1 MPEQT
6 AYNTGNP
13 FKVIKMVNG
22 EDVLCKILEEY
33 KDALV
38 VEYPM
43 SVVKNQI
50 VEQENHIVEHTGLQR
65 WMNFTHDKSF
75 LILKE
80 KILSLGDLAPEV
92 TLYYKHICK
101 KISVEESREPTDEE
115 EAMMKLRDNMETLV
129 EALGNTDVE
138 GGDANLPSYVFP
150 VDKSKL
156 HYSNNTLY
164 YTPMSST
171 CQG

>member
-115 EAMMKLRDNMETLV
+115 EAMMKLKDNMETLV
-129 EALGNTDVE
+129 EALGGED
-138 GGDANLPSYVFP
+138 GDSNLPSRVFP
-150 VDKSKL
+150 LDKSKL
-156 HYSNNTLY
+156 H
-164 YTPMSST
+164 
-171 CQG
+171 

>member
-1 MPEQT
+1 MDMEQP
-6 AYNTGNP
+6 AYNTGNQ
-13 FKVIKMVNG
+13 FKVIKIVNG

-101 KISVEESREPTDEE
+101 RMTLEESKEPTDEE
-115 EAMMKLRDNMETLV
+115 EAMMKLRDNMESLV
-129 EALGNTDVE
+129 EALGDVDD
-138 GGDANLPSYVFP
+138 GDSKPPSTVFAL
-150 VDKSKL
+150 DKSKL
-156 HYSNNTLY
+156 H
-164 YTPMSST
+164 
-171 CQG
+171 

>member
-1 MPEQT
+1 MEST
-6 AYNTGNP
+6 AYTSKNP
-13 FKVIKMVNG
+13 FKVLKMMNG
-22 EDVLCKILEEY
+22 EDVLCKVLEEY

-38 VEYPM
+38 IEYPM

-50 VEQENHIVEHTGLQR
+50 MESPDHIVEHTGLQR

-101 KISVEESREPTDEE
+101 RISFEESHEPTTEE
-115 EAMMKLRDNMETLV
+115 EAQIKMQSNMEEMAKV
-129 EALGNTDVE
+129 VAAHE
-138 GGDANLPSYVFP
+138 GLEESDLPDTMFP
-150 VDKSKL
+150 LDKSKL
-156 HYSNNTLY
+156 H
-164 YTPMSST
+164 
-171 CQG
+171 

>member
-1 MPEQT
+1 MEPT

-50 VEQENHIVEHTGLQR
+50 VEAENHIVEHTGLQR

-101 KISVEESREPTDEE
+101 RMSVEESREPTDEE
-115 EAMMKLRDNMETLV
+115 EAMMKMQDNMETLV
-129 EALGNTDVE
+129 EALGDAD
-138 GGDANLPSYVFP
+138 GDSILPSRVFP
-150 VDKSKL
+150 LDKSKL
-156 HYSNNTLY
+156 H
-164 YTPMSST
+164 
-171 CQG
+171 

>member
-1 MPEQT
+1 MEQT

-50 VEQENHIVEHTGLQR
+50 VEAENHIVEHTGLQR

-129 EALGNTDVE
+129 EALGDAD
-138 GGDANLPSYVFP
+138 GDSNLPSGIFP
-150 VDKSKL
+150 LDKSKL
-156 HYSNNTLY
+156 H
-164 YTPMSST
+164 
-171 CQG
+171 

>member
-1 MPEQT
+1 MEQT

-50 VEQENHIVEHTGLQR
+50 VEAENHIVEHTGLQR

-101 KISVEESREPTDEE
+101 RISVEESEEPTDED

-129 EALGNTDVE
+129 EALGGPDME
-138 GGDANLPSYVFP
+138 DGDSKVPSSVFP
-150 VDKSKL
+150 LDKSKL
-156 HYSNNTLY
+156 H
-164 YTPMSST
+164 
-171 CQG
+171 

>member
-1 MPEQT
+1 MEQT

-50 VEQENHIVEHTGLQR
+50 VEAENHIVEHTGLQR

-101 KISVEESREPTDEE
+101 KISVEESEEPTDED
-115 EAMMKLRDNMETLV
+115 EALMKLRDNMETLV
-129 EALGNTDVE
+129 EALGDTDD
-138 GGDANLPSYVFP
+138 GDSKVPSSVFP
-150 VDKSKL
+150 LDKSKL
-156 HYSNNTLY
+156 H
-164 YTPMSST
+164 
-171 CQG
+171 

>member
-1 MPEQT
+1 MEQT

-50 VEQENHIVEHTGLQR
+50 VEAENHIVEHTGLQR

-101 KISVEESREPTDEE
+101 RMTLEESKEPTHEE
-115 EAMMKLRDNMETLV
+115 EAMMKLQDNMETIV
-129 EALGNTDVE
+129 EALGSVDME
-138 GGDANLPSYVFP
+138 DGDSKVPSSVFP
-150 VDKSKL
+150 LDKSKL
-156 HYSNNTLY
+156 H
-164 YTPMSST
+164 
-171 CQG
+171 

>member
-1 MPEQT
+1 MEQT

-101 KISVEESREPTDEE
+101 KMSVEESREPTDEE
-115 EAMMKLRDNMETLV
+115 EAMMKLKDNMETLV
-129 EALGNTDVE
+129 EALGGED
-138 GGDANLPSYVFP
+138 GDSNLPSGIFP
-150 VDKSKL
+150 FDKSKL
-156 HYSNNTLY
+156 H
-164 YTPMSST
+164 
-171 CQG
+171 

>member
-1 MPEQT
+1 MEQT

-50 VEQENHIVEHTGLQR
+50 VEAENHIVEHTGLQR

-115 EAMMKLRDNMETLV
+115 EAMMKLQDNMETLV
-129 EALGNTDVE
+129 EVL
-138 GGDANLPSYVFP
+138 GDANVEDGDSNLPSRVFP
-150 VDKSKL
+150 LDKSKL
-156 HYSNNTLY
+156 H
-164 YTPMSST
+164 
-171 CQG
+171 

>member
-1 MPEQT
+1 METT

-13 FKVIKMVNG
+13 FKILKMING

-115 EAMMKLRDNMETLV
+115 EAMMKLKDNMETLV
-129 EALGNTDVE
+129 EALGGED
-138 GGDANLPSYVFP
+138 GDSNLPSGIFP
-150 VDKSKL
+150 LDKSKL
-156 HYSNNTLY
+156 H
-164 YTPMSST
+164 
-171 CQG
+171 

>member
-1 MPEQT
+1 MEST
-6 AYNTGNP
+6 AYTSKNP
-13 FKVIKMVNG
+13 FKVLKMMNG
-22 EDVLCKILEEY
+22 EDVLCKVLEEY

-38 VEYPM
+38 IEYPM

-50 VEQENHIVEHTGLQR
+50 MESPDHIVEHTGLQR

-101 KISVEESREPTDEE
+101 RISFEESHEPTTEE
-115 EAMMKLRDNMETLV
+115 EAQIKMQSNMEEMAKVVAAHEGLEESDLPDNMF
-129 EALGNTDVE
+129 
-138 GGDANLPSYVFP
+138 PS
-150 VDKSKL
+150 DKSKL
-156 HYSNNTLY
+156 H
-164 YTPMSST
+164 
-171 CQG
+171 

>member
-22 EDVLCKILEEY
+22 EDVLCKVLEEY

-115 EAMMKLRDNMETLV
+115 EAMMKLKDNMETLV
-129 EALGNTDVE
+129 EALGDAD
-138 GGDANLPSYVFP
+138 GDSNLPSSVFP
-150 VDKSKL
+150 LDKSKL
-156 HYSNNTLY
+156 H
-164 YTPMSST
+164 
-171 CQG
+171 

>member
-1 MPEQT
+1 MEPT

-50 VEQENHIVEHTGLQR
+50 VEQNDHIVEHTGLQR

-101 KISVEESREPTDEE
+101 RISVEESKEPTDED
-115 EAMMKLRDNMETLV
+115 EAMMKLRDNMESLV
-129 EALGNTDVE
+129 EALGDID
-138 GGDANLPSYVFP
+138 GDSNLPSNIFP
-150 VDKSKL
+150 LDKSKL
-156 HYSNNTLY
+156 H
-164 YTPMSST
+164 
-171 CQG
+171 

>member
-1 MPEQT
+1 MEAT
-6 AYNTGNP
+6 AWKSSNP
-13 FKVIKMVNG
+13 FKILKLSNG
-22 EDVLCKILEEY
+22 EDVLCKVLEEY

-50 VEQENHIVEHTGLQR
+50 MESNDHVVEHTGLQR

-101 KISVEESREPTDEE
+101 RLSIEESHAPSDED
-115 EAMMKLRDNMETLV
+115 EAMMKMRDNIEQLV
-129 EALGNTDVE
+129 DAIHGSNGALDE
-138 GGDANLPSYVFP
+138 SDLPPNVVP
-150 VDKSKL
+150 LDKSKL
-156 HYSNNTLY
+156 H
-164 YTPMSST
+164 
-171 CQG
+171 

>member
-1 MPEQT
+1 MEAT
-6 AYNTGNP
+6 AWKSSNP
-13 FKVIKMVNG
+13 FKILKLSNG
-22 EDVLCKILEEY
+22 EDVLCKVLEEY

-50 VEQENHIVEHTGLQR
+50 VERDNHIVEHTGLQR

-80 KILSLGDLAPEV
+80 KIMTLGDLAPEV

-101 KISVEESREPTDEE
+101 RITIEESKEPTSED
-115 EAMMKLRDNMETLV
+115 EAMMRLQDNMESLL
-129 EALGNTDVE
+129 EHLN
-138 GGDANLPSYVFP
+138 GGPEVLEELKDSSVFP
-150 VDKSKL
+150 LDKSKL
-156 HYSNNTLY
+156 H
-164 YTPMSST
+164 
-171 CQG
+171 

>member
-1 MPEQT
+1 
-6 AYNTGNP
+6 
-13 FKVIKMVNG
+13 MVNG

-50 VEQENHIVEHTGLQR
+50 VEAENHIVEHTGLQR

-129 EALGNTDVE
+129 EALGDAD
-138 GGDANLPSYVFP
+138 GDSNLPSSVFP
-150 VDKSKL
+150 LDKSKL
-156 HYSNNTLY
+156 H
-164 YTPMSST
+164 
-171 CQG
+171 

>member
-1 MPEQT
+1 MDMEST

-50 VEQENHIVEHTGLQR
+50 VEAENHIVEHTGLQR

-101 KISVEESREPTDEE
+101 RMSVEESREPTDEE
-115 EAMMKLRDNMETLV
+115 EAMMKMQDNMETLV
-129 EALGNTDVE
+129 EALGDTD
-138 GGDANLPSYVFP
+138 GDANLPSRVFP
-150 VDKSKL
+150 LDKSKL
-156 HYSNNTLY
+156 H
-164 YTPMSST
+164 
-171 CQG
+171 

>member
-1 MPEQT
+1 MEQT

-50 VEQENHIVEHTGLQR
+50 VEAENHIVEHTGLQR

-101 KISVEESREPTDEE
+101 RMTLEESREPTGEE

-129 EALGNTDVE
+129 EALGGPDME
-138 GGDANLPSYVFP
+138 DGDSKVPSSVFP
-150 VDKSKL
+150 LDKSKL
-156 HYSNNTLY
+156 H
-164 YTPMSST
+164 
-171 CQG
+171 

>member
-1 MPEQT
+1 MEQT

-50 VEQENHIVEHTGLQR
+50 VEAENHIVEHTGLQR

-101 KISVEESREPTDEE
+101 RISVEESREPTDEE
-115 EAMMKLRDNMETLV
+115 EAMMKMQDNMETLV
-129 EALGNTDVE
+129 EALGDVD
-138 GGDANLPSYVFP
+138 GDSNLPSNVFP
-150 VDKSKL
+150 LDKSKL
-156 HYSNNTLY
+156 H
-164 YTPMSST
+164 
-171 CQG
+171 

>member
-1 MPEQT
+1 MEET
-6 AYNTGNP
+6 AYKSGYP
-13 FKVIKMVNG
+13 FKVLKMLNG
-22 EDVLCKILEEY
+22 EDVLCKVLEEY
-33 KDALV
+33 KDALI

-50 VEQENHIVEHTGLQR
+50 MEANDHIVEHTGLQR

-101 KISVEESREPTDEE
+101 RLSIEESHAPSDED
-115 EAMMKLRDNMETLV
+115 EAMMKMRDNIEQLV
-129 EALGNTDVE
+129 DAIHGSNGALDE
-138 GGDANLPSYVFP
+138 SDLPPNVVP
-150 VDKSKL
+150 LDKSKL
-156 HYSNNTLY
+156 H
-164 YTPMSST
+164 
-171 CQG
+171 

>member
-1 MPEQT
+1 MEQT

-50 VEQENHIVEHTGLQR
+50 VEAENHIVEHTGLQR

-101 KISVEESREPTDEE
+101 RMTLEESREPTDEE
-115 EAMMKLRDNMETLV
+115 EALMKLRDNMETLV
-129 EALGNTDVE
+129 EALGGPDME
-138 GGDANLPSYVFP
+138 DGDSKVPSSVFP
-150 VDKSKL
+150 LDKSKL
-156 HYSNNTLY
+156 H
-164 YTPMSST
+164 
-171 CQG
+171 

>member
-1 MPEQT
+1 MEQT
-6 AYNTGNP
+6 AYITGNP
-13 FKVIKMVNG
+13 FIVIKMVNG

-101 KISVEESREPTDEE
+101 RITIEESKEPTSED
-115 EAMMKLRDNMETLV
+115 EAMMRLQDNMESLL
-129 EALGNTDVE
+129 EHLN
-138 GGDANLPSYVFP
+138 GDPEILEELKDASVFP
-150 VDKSKL
+150 LDKSKL
-156 HYSNNTLY
+156 H
-164 YTPMSST
+164 
-171 CQG
+171 

>member
-1 MPEQT
+1 MEQT

-22 EDVLCKILEEY
+22 EDVLCKVLEEY

-115 EAMMKLRDNMETLV
+115 EAMMKLKDNMETLV
-129 EALGNTDVE
+129 EALG
-138 GGDANLPSYVFP
+138 GDDGDSNLPSGIFP
-150 VDKSKL
+150 LDKSKL
-156 HYSNNTLY
+156 H
-164 YTPMSST
+164 
-171 CQG
+171 

>member
-1 MPEQT
+1 MEST
-6 AYNTGNP
+6 AYKSGYP
-13 FKVIKMVNG
+13 FKVLKMMNG
-22 EDVLCKILEEY
+22 EDVLCKVLEEY

-50 VEQENHIVEHTGLQR
+50 MESNDHIVEHTGLQR

-129 EALGNTDVE
+129 EALGDAD
-138 GGDANLPSYVFP
+138 GDSNLPSNVFP
-150 VDKSKL
+150 LDKSKL
-156 HYSNNTLY
+156 H
-164 YTPMSST
+164 
-171 CQG
+171 

>member
-50 VEQENHIVEHTGLQR
+50 VEAENHIVEHTGLQR

-101 KISVEESREPTDEE
+101 RMSVEESREPTDEE
-115 EAMMKLRDNMETLV
+115 EAMMKMQDNMETLV
-129 EALGNTDVE
+129 EALGDTD
-138 GGDANLPSYVFP
+138 GDSNLPSRVFP
-150 VDKSKL
+150 LDKSKL
-156 HYSNNTLY
+156 H
-164 YTPMSST
+164 
-171 CQG
+171 

>member
-22 EDVLCKILEEY
+22 EDVLCKVLEEY

-115 EAMMKLRDNMETLV
+115 EAMMKLQDNMETLV
-129 EALGNTDVE
+129 EALGDADMVD
-138 GGDANLPSYVFP
+138 GDTNLPSSVFP
-150 VDKSKL
+150 IDKSKL
-156 HYSNNTLY
+156 H
-164 YTPMSST
+164 
-171 CQG
+171 

>member
-1 MPEQT
+1 MDMEPT

-13 FKVIKMVNG
+13 FKVLKMVNG

-50 VEQENHIVEHTGLQR
+50 VEAENHIVEHTGLQR

-101 KISVEESREPTDEE
+101 RISVEESHEPTDED
-115 EAMMKLRDNMETLV
+115 EAMMKM
-129 EALGNTDVE
+129 
-138 GGDANLPSYVFP
+138 
-150 VDKSKL
+150 KL
-156 HYSNNTLY
+156 
-164 YTPMSST
+164 
-171 CQG
+171 

>member
-1 MPEQT
+1 
-6 AYNTGNP
+6 
-13 FKVIKMVNG
+13 
-22 EDVLCKILEEY
+22 
-33 KDALV
+33 
-38 VEYPM
+38 M

-138 GGDANLPSYVFP
+138 DGDANLPSNVFP

-156 HYSNNTLY
+156 H
-164 YTPMSST
+164 
-171 CQG
+171 